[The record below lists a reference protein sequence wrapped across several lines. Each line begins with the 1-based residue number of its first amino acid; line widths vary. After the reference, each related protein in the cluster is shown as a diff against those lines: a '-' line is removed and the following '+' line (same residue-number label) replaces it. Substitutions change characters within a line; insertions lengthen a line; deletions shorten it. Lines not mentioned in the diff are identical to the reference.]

1 METKKSASRKLD
13 LLTAVEQVVELSK
26 GSHLDAEFFKKAARP
41 LKYISDKL
49 ELTKEQSVMMSL
61 FIDHSNTRNITI
73 GEFAEH
79 LECSTTKIIRFMN
92 DIDEL
97 ERLGLVCCSHSKSEI
112 SYRVPMET
120 IDAFRKDEKIVFR
133 NYSGLSCYELFGALE
148 EIFQMREDNELTYD
162 LTKQRILEL
171 LNRNKHLVFVQS

>member
-97 ERLGLVCCSHSKSEI
+97 ERLGLVC
-112 SYRVPMET
+112 
-120 IDAFRKDEKIVFR
+120 
-133 NYSGLSCYELFGALE
+133 LSCADGNHRC
-148 EIFQMREDNELTYD
+148 FQKR
-162 LTKQRILEL
+162 
-171 LNRNKHLVFVQS
+171 